1 MALSTLVE
9 IKQGSS
15 IDPNIKMVRCLLC
28 KAPVL
33 YFKTQSGQS
42 LQDMQQSKQMPA
54 AYTTVYLTK
63 ETKDPQA
70 VEESQKM
77 AEYSEPFGVVLLS
90 AYVGETRGY
99 MAHVPRELQQR
110 VSRYMQQQETSR
122 DERVR
127 EYIRAQDAELERV
140 RQQTREQSSIVA
152 EIINKVHPQTA
163 ATAEVR
169 KSSGGSS
176 GLAAMLRGGAN
187 NNISASSNMSG
198 SYNPSASY
206 NSNAGMNPFARGSAV
221 GARPADSL
229 SDNEFELDDHDF
241 SAIGVAERASGLGL
255 NLSRGVGSR
264 QSDDYSDAERDEGA
278 FGDFDGS
285 RAPRATG
292 RNTGNLS
299 HMMAGSMPIQIPLY
313 GSSLTGDPSLNR
325 RAYHQ
330 RADELEMNR
339 RREQLLRGMPK
350 TFVPP
355 HELGRMHENDS
366 EMLVGSKP
374 RDSYGMSRRQAPG

>member
-1 MALSTLVE
+1 ALSTLVE

-42 LQDMQQSKQMPA
+42 LQGMQQSKQMPA
-54 AYTTVYLTK
+54 AYTTVYLTN

-77 AEYSEPFGVVLLS
+77 VEYSEPFGAVLLS
-90 AYVGETRGY
+90 AYVGEARGR

-110 VSRYMQQQETSR
+110 VSRYMQQQETLR

-169 KSSGGSS
+169 KSSGGS
-176 GLAAMLRGGAN
+176 
-187 NNISASSNMSG
+187 
-198 SYNPSASY
+198 
-206 NSNAGMNPFARGSAV
+206 
-221 GARPADSL
+221 
-229 SDNEFELDDHDF
+229 
-241 SAIGVAERASGLGL
+241 
-255 NLSRGVGSR
+255 
-264 QSDDYSDAERDEGA
+264 
-278 FGDFDGS
+278 
-285 RAPRATG
+285 
-292 RNTGNLS
+292 
-299 HMMAGSMPIQIPLY
+299 
-313 GSSLTGDPSLNR
+313 
-325 RAYHQ
+325 
-330 RADELEMNR
+330 
-339 RREQLLRGMPK
+339 
-350 TFVPP
+350 
-355 HELGRMHENDS
+355 
-366 EMLVGSKP
+366 
-374 RDSYGMSRRQAPG
+374 